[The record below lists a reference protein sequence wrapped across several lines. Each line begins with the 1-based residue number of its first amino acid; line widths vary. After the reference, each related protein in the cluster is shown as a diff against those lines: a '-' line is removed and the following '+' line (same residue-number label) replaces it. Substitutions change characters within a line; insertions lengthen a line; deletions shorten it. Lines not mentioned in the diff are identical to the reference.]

1 MDKTDFS
8 KRSFSYYPT
17 KAIVIAKYEGG
28 AWGKPE
34 ITDDFNLS
42 VHCFAGAFH
51 YAPECFEG
59 LKVFRGADNR
69 VRMFRP
75 EENARRMQSSAG
87 YLDMASPSEEMF
99 IQMCI
104 MCVKANWEFIPP
116 YESGASL
123 YLRPV
128 LFGSNPQLGIRN
140 ADDVTFVVMASPVG
154 TYSGARELTPGTA
167 VLSRNFD
174 RAATYG
180 SGHYKLGANYAQ
192 SLHAYNLAHKLGY
205 RELLFLDS
213 ATHTYIEEFGSS
225 NFFGIKG
232 NTYVTP
238 DSGSV
243 LPSITNKSLRQVAA
257 DMGLKVE
264 MRKISVAELAEL
276 DEVNSCGTAVV
287 ITPLCRIDDK
297 PALESEIVTR
307 SYNFGNPE
315 QCGPVS
321 RKLYNTIVGI
331 QKGLLPDK
339 YGWCLFLD

>member
-276 DEVNSCGTAVV
+276 DEANSCGTAVV

>member
-276 DEVNSCGTAVV
+276 DEANSCGTAVV

-339 YGWCLFLD
+339 YGRCLFLD

>member
-75 EENARRMQSSAG
+75 QENARRMQSSAG

-276 DEVNSCGTAVV
+276 DEANSCGTAVV

>member
-174 RAATYG
+174 RASTYG

-276 DEVNSCGTAVV
+276 DEANSCGTAVV

>member
-1 MDKTDFS
+1 M
-8 KRSFSYYPT
+8 
-17 KAIVIAKYEGG
+17 
-28 AWGKPE
+28 
-34 ITDDFNLS
+34 
-42 VHCFAGAFH
+42 HCFAGAFH

>member
-276 DEVNSCGTAVV
+276 DEANSCGTAVV

-307 SYNFGNPE
+307 SYNFGTPE